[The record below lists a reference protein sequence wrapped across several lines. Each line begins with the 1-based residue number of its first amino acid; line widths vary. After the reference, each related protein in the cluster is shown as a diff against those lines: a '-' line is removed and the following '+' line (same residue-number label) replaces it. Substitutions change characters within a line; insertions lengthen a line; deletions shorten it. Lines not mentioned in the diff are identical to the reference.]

1 MGKYGGMTVNER
13 LVEAGLMDAWD
24 SALNARNRE
33 EMIAILSQ
41 VELESQAGIIADS
54 ALATPPKWPR

>member
-41 VELESQAGIIADS
+41 VELESQAGTIADS
-54 ALATPPKWPR
+54 ALAPPPKWPR

>member
-1 MGKYGGMTVNER
+1 MMGKCGGMTVNER

-41 VELESQAGIIADS
+41 VELESQAGKIADS
-54 ALATPPKWPR
+54 VLAPAP